1 MENTQIE
8 LTESQ
13 MLADIHNMLSDIHEA
28 MFAEDDELAEE
39 ESEEESEDED
49 DADSN

>member
-28 MFAEDDELAEE
+28 MFAEGDELA
-39 ESEEESEDED
+39 EEESEDED